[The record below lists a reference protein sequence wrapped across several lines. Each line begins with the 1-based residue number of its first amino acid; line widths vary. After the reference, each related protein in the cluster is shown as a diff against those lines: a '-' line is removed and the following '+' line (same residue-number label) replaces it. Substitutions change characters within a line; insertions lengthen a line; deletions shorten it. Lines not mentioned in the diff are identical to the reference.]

1 MKLMHIFCAIVLSAI
16 SVQVIG
22 GGITIQD
29 LVTTDREGDYR
40 VCFNELGELLPCA
53 TSSTAPIFDYHD
65 YIGLNVE
72 SKTWAS
78 TCDTW
83 PPSYYSE
90 FFSMPS
96 PDIQIKTTYAEPK
109 EGEARRE
116 DKYRL
121 AEDAYVA
128 IERRYYDSSGDLQQ
142 TVTYH
147 PPAIQVLTSEM
158 RLGQLWGAGY
168 PYTSVDNVSGIT
180 DEKFGAT
187 RRELV
192 GVQNIDVPAGEFN
205 D

>member
-1 MKLMHIFCAIVLSAI
+1 
-16 SVQVIG
+16 
-22 GGITIQD
+22 
-29 LVTTDREGDYR
+29 
-40 VCFNELGELLPCA
+40 
-53 TSSTAPIFDYHD
+53 
-65 YIGLNVE
+65 
-72 SKTWAS
+72 
-78 TCDTW
+78 
-83 PPSYYSE
+83 
-90 FFSMPS
+90 MPS
-96 PDIQIKTTYAEPK
+96 PDIQIKITYAEPK

-205 D
+205 DCLTISRVGASETWYWFCPGVGQVKGIARGNGYLCVDEVERITFLQ